1 MADAMTVTATMGAMW
16 LDTPGKLALGALTG
30 LVFGFLLQK
39 GGVSKFGVIA
49 DQLRL
54 KDFTVMKV
62 MLTAIVVGGIGI
74 YAMRAMGME
83 FPAHIKSAQM
93 MAVGVGGLIFGVGMA
108 VLGYC
113 PGTAFAAIG
122 EGSRHAWSGVMGMLV
137 GAAVYAEAYPWLN
150 EHLLKKFDLGKVTI
164 DAQLGVSPW
173 LVLVPL
179 ALAVGGAFFWME
191 RAKRVG
197 ASA

>member
-1 MADAMTVTATMGAMW
+1 MADLMTMGTMW
-16 LDTPGKLALGALTG
+16 FDTPSRLVLGALTG

-74 YAMRAMGME
+74 YGMRAMGME
-83 FPAHIKSAQM
+83 FAMHVKAAQM
-93 MAVGVGGLIFGVGMA
+93 MAVGLGGVIFGVGMA

-113 PGTAFAAIG
+113 PGTAVAAIG
-122 EGSRHAWSGVMGMLV
+122 EGSRHAWFGVIGMLV

-150 EHLLKKFDLGKVTI
+150 ANVLKTWDLGKVTI
-164 DAQLGVSPW
+164 DAELGVSPW
-173 LVLVPL
+173 LVLLPL
-179 ALAVGGAFFWME
+179 ALVVGGAFFWME
-191 RAKRVG
+191 RWKRPARGVAG
-197 ASA
+197 A